1 MKRRQ
6 GGLTLIEVMV
16 AILLMA
22 VVSLI
27 AWRGLDSVT
36 RTDSHLRTDAQQ
48 SREVLHALLQLERD
62 VALRANVELQEPDL
76 TNSDPEHAAK
86 SKAISVRGT
95 DSNSFRLDL
104 IRRAATSENGLQRV
118 RWWLQG
124 DTLYR
129 ASAAA
134 RDRFPLPA
142 PTPREGVAVLRGIT
156 GLQVRIWAPGEGW
169 RQLSGN
175 RKNGPRG
182 LEIQLSRATPQG
194 EERFR
199 QVLGPLD

>member
-22 VVSLI
+22 IVSLI

-36 RTDSHLRTDAQQ
+36 RTDSHLQRDAEQN
-48 SREVLHALLQLERD
+48 REVLHTLHQLERD
-62 VALRANVELQEPDL
+62 VALRANIELQAPDL
-76 TNSDPEHAAK
+76 NNNDPQHAAK
-86 SKAISVRGT
+86 SKVISVRST
-95 DSNSFRLDL
+95 DNNGFRLDV
-104 IRRAATSENGLQRV
+104 IRSAATSESGLQRV
-118 RWWLQG
+118 RWWLEG

-142 PTPREGVAVLRGIT
+142 PTSRDGVAVLGNIT
-156 GLQVRIWAPGEGW
+156 SLQVRIWEPGAGW

-182 LEIQLSRATPQG
+182 LEIRLTREAPQG

-199 QVLGPLD
+199 QVLGPLN